1 MRVFIGARRVTSLEF
16 QRAETPLFKL
26 QVSGIQEYTVPDL
39 PGKSL
44 YFFIYFLYWYK
55 NEGNL
60 AKLFL
65 KSSKCFRKVL
75 QRLVSWIIKQNAG
88 N

>member
-1 MRVFIGARRVTSLEF
+1 MDTQSLICEGKVYISLSTSCM
-16 QRAETPLFKL
+16 
-26 QVSGIQEYTVPDL
+26 
-39 PGKSL
+39 
-44 YFFIYFLYWYK
+44 YK
-55 NEGNL
+55 YEGNL